1 MKHSTPNPWSNITIH
16 DTIADCD
23 KPLINSLPSRIQSRI
38 ERRTLPEPYHGNP
51 DASVYLLSGNPLAN
65 ELDLRYIT
73 VPAYEKD
80 IKDELLHIN
89 TDFLWLRTPETIVDV
104 NGVPYPGYKYWKDR
118 TKQLRA
124 VKAMPNLFCIEAFP
138 YHTLHANDFKAIG
151 TLPSDQYTNEMIEDA
166 IDSGKLIVL
175 MRCKSHWLDRVPRLK
190 TYNNAFDLNS
200 NQSVYLT
207 HGNMTDGCWQK
218 LIANI

>member
-1 MKHSTPNPWSNITIH
+1 M
-16 DTIADCD
+16 
-23 KPLINSLPSRIQSRI
+23 
-38 ERRTLPEPYHGNP
+38 
-51 DASVYLLSGNPLAN
+51 AN

-73 VPAYEKD
+73 VPAYEKE

-118 TKQLRA
+118 TKQLRE

-138 YHTLHANDFKAIG
+138 YHTPHANDFKAIG

-175 MRCKSHWLDRVPRLK
+175 MRCKSYWLDRVPRLK
-190 TYNNAFDLNS
+190 KYDNVFELKS

-207 HGNMTDGCWQK
+207 PGNMPDECCQK
-218 LIANI
+218 LLANI

>member
-1 MKHSTPNPWSNITIH
+1 MIHSIPNPWTNITIN

-23 KPLINSLPSRIQSRI
+23 KPLINSLPLRIQSQI
-38 ERRTLPEPYHGNP
+38 EKRTLPEPFHGNP
-51 DASVYLLSGNPLAN
+51 DASVYILNGNPLAN
-65 ELDLRYIT
+65 DNDLRYIT
-73 VPAYEKD
+73 SPQYEKE
-80 IKDELLHIN
+80 IKDELLHLN
-89 TDFLWLRTPETIVDV
+89 TDFLWLRTRETIVEP

-138 YHTLHANDFKAIG
+138 YHTRHTNDFKAIG

-166 IDSGKLIVL
+166 INSGKLIVL
-175 MRCKSHWLDRVPRLK
+175 MRCKSHWLNRVPQIK
-190 TYNNAFDLNS
+190 TYENVFELNS

-207 HGNMTDGCWQK
+207 SGNMSGGCWQK
-218 LIANI
+218 LLANI